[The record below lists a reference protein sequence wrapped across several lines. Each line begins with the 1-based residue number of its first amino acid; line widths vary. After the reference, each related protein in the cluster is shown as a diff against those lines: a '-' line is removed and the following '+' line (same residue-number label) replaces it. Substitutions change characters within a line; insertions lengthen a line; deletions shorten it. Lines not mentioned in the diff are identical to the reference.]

1 MFLPGNNSIPFIIAA
16 LGNIPSPNML
26 AVTNDKIIIVGDD
39 SAEHVKIFSK
49 DKKKLN
55 SFKLQGKKKPRP
67 RGVATDGTYI
77 FITDAA
83 NKSFT
88 KYTFDGVFVKS
99 VGGIK
104 GNCGISINQGMGR
117 IYIAD
122 QENSRIQVL
131 NLDLE
136 LIKTFGRK
144 GNGEK
149 EFNKP
154 RDVAVVDDGTVY
166 VTDTNNNRIQVLD
179 TNGRFRQF
187 GNDSLHSPMGIC
199 VDSNNHVLIADHHS
213 DNRKIY
219 AFNLQGEYLSSLD
232 VNEDGEEFTD
242 LIGIA
247 VDSDRKIYLA
257 DYGSNCVHVI
267 ENFRY

>member
-1 MFLPGNNSIPFIIAA
+1 
-16 LGNIPSPNML
+16 ML
-26 AVTNDKIIIVGDD
+26 AVTDDNIIIVGDD
-39 SAEHVKIFSK
+39 SAEPVMIYSK
-49 DKKKLN
+49 DRKKFA
-55 SFKLQGKKKPRP
+55 SFKLRGGKKTHP
-67 RGVATDGTYI
+67 RGVSTDGTYI
-77 FITDAA
+77 FITDRA
-83 NKSFT
+83 NQSIS
-88 KYTFDGVFVKS
+88 KYTFDGVLVKS
-99 VGGIK
+99 VVGEIN
-104 GNCGISINQGMGR
+104 GNCGISINQRLGR
-117 IYIAD
+117 VYIAD

-131 NLDLE
+131 DMDLKPME
-136 LIKTFGRK
+136 TFGRK
-144 GNGEK
+144 GNGK
-149 EFNKP
+149 EEFDKP

-199 VDSNNHVLIADHHS
+199 VDSNNRVLVADHHP

-247 VDSDRKIYLA
+247 VDSDGKIYSA
-257 DYGSNCVHVI
+257 DYGGNCVHVI
-267 ENFRY
+267 EKF